1 VLAFSPA
8 SEAIR
13 PCLPIVSK
21 GKDVERSSLA
31 FVTFHRNA
39 CYSCSS
45 GGGVT
50 SGLPSL
56 LAPTRGHRRVLAPV
70 DGLTVDAVIHPP
82 RVPSNGHRSHFE
94 GFIQPRRCV
103 DACSVGSHAPST
115 HVGKRAATEPFIVM
129 SSRWTRLLGV
139 VGVVASPIVLYPL
152 VWGWANELPLW
163 WMLLMAPVPVL
174 AVAVAIQYLV
184 LGRYPILVLDRDG
197 VTYRPYEDPV
207 TLLRRGPVVRLRW
220 DEISS
225 IGTMRGGRLKLRWLT
240 IRSNRTRQRPRW
252 MRALGAGERAPYI
265 RISLSVVPVSE
276 HKLVDEL
283 RSRAQPHTFT
293 DERRA

>member
-1 VLAFSPA
+1 M
-8 SEAIR
+8 
-13 PCLPIVSK
+13 
-21 GKDVERSSLA
+21 
-31 FVTFHRNA
+31 
-39 CYSCSS
+39 
-45 GGGVT
+45 
-50 SGLPSL
+50 GL
-56 LAPTRGHRRVLAPV
+56 
-70 DGLTVDAVIHPP
+70 
-82 RVPSNGHRSHFE
+82 
-94 GFIQPRRCV
+94 
-103 DACSVGSHAPST
+103 HAPRT
-115 HVGKRAATEPFIVM
+115 HEGKRAATEPFIVM

-139 VGVVASPIVLYPL
+139 VGVALFPILVYPL
-152 VWGWANELPLW
+152 VWGWANDLPLW

-174 AVAVAIQYLV
+174 GVAVAIQYIV

-207 TLLRRGPVVRLRW
+207 TLVRRGSVVRLRW

-225 IGTMRGGRLKLRWLT
+225 IGTMRRGRSKIRWLT

-252 MRALGAGERAPYI
+252 LRALGAGERAPYI

-283 RSRAQPHTFT
+283 RSRALPHTFT